1 MPLDWLKI
9 LATPVVWGVRVFSK
23 NVLDKHTRHGASE
36 KAQYEDLTKQT
47 SLPNLVRIELDKLA
61 ASNKLPNELQ
71 SDAFRSWLR
80 QSDNTESFVEVLIVR
95 AGNTLEL
102 PRREQEQLA
111 TELERITGENHKQT
125 AGLISWI
132 VSHVYGQLSA
142 TESGK
147 QSLQHALVERT
158 AAQVHSLCNPEQQQF
173 PCDADLAR
181 VRAMAETLL
190 EAGKRSWKMPRFVAP
205 LTLEAYVRQEDRE
218 KHPTNSSELS
228 SIIEAGGSLVLFGD
242 GGIGKTTFL
251 LDLCRSCMNGKR
263 RIPLFVDAAVWGRA
277 NATLFEYLAIQPS
290 ARANGVTS
298 AELTKLAETGHLVI
312 MLNGWNE
319 MVASSK
325 LVCRD
330 GLIQLTTAAEA
341 LSIVVV
347 SRSSNDVPS
356 LPKAKQVEVRGLTWE
371 GQAAVV
377 RAEFGDDGAAAL
389 LDLLAKD
396 TRLRHAAR
404 SPLILRGLIAQT
416 RKGSVT
422 YSSVFDLLGA
432 AVQAFEEDDQ
442 RNLVLSDSPVDGHQ
456 CVYLEELACLL
467 TQRLST
473 DCSRN
478 DALQAIHSAAT
489 RLAERQLIG
498 APPKLT
504 LVLEVLVS
512 HHLLHLDDGV
522 VRFAHQRFQEYFAAT
537 RLLRECLEVAV
548 QPTLLRTAAIHPAWG
563 ESLILVAG
571 KLKHEG
577 GPSAARVRLVKTAA
591 AIDLGIGCDL
601 AGICALSEAD
611 DPELHHHL
619 VARVNELAESPL
631 MEVRDLGFAY
641 QIASGFPAFA
651 TKLWPLIESED
662 QQIRL
667 YTYRLNGTSMS
678 LSQLGSEAD
687 QRVASWPS
695 ERQAEFVHE
704 IAGNADNYEFL
715 VGLARAAPDP
725 AVRIAAISA
734 LFWNFPA
741 SDVPVQAW
749 LDAPVEVQTE
759 YGLVT
764 DIQHALEQKQL
775 GDPVR
780 VRLQSIAL
788 EDVPDNVQLRLILAF
803 PNEVGSRA
811 LDVVFKHLHSKDWH
825 GDEAP
830 FVTIARTRA
839 PERFME
845 LVKELALQARGAP
858 EWLDEYLN
866 EAPPDVRAD
875 VFERALNAL
884 QGGQDIQ
891 NLSGEILGPL
901 ADRSQIERSVAL
913 WLGHSEVGHAALT
926 DVDHERHR
934 QLGYL
939 LAHAPGDD
947 LLKVVMQSGQAAPFV
962 QAVQLVDLILR
973 RIGRDEGS
981 VRTANLWLPTIDD
994 VRQLIA
1000 LFAQKAETAEV
1011 PQDTVRVYLCC
1022 IASNVAPAEFGPFL
1036 LETCNRHLDAWSIF
1050 QVKLN
1055 QWSKTATSDRPHNP
1069 QGGSYL
1075 TSALARWG
1083 PDALPGLLA
1092 LITHPSAMKFI
1103 PEAIARIVRLPWAS
1117 MREQLFSS
1125 GSTDIQE
1132 GEQRRRLGRELRQPD
1147 DALQHWTDEAAK
1159 ALGQQLSEMV
1169 AAYQVKKATDEKWNA
1184 REAEY
1189 RVGSL
1194 ADVVAGIPSAGAVD
1208 PVYRA
1213 LASDLMNVYGA
1224 VGALRGLV
1232 RQGLYISDAA
1242 AVGQL
1247 EALYERAAEEKWHD
1261 DSSRYAM
1268 SALSEL
1274 LLCVEPIS
1282 LLSKPISHYIEQWAR
1297 FSYPNEIIRHL
1308 GAMHSQAAWPAL
1320 MELGKKYGE
1329 KGAAQEEL
1337 ASALVSALRPGQL
1350 AEFLGLVADGVLFAW
1365 CRSEWTLERLAPRVA
1380 SVLGEE
1386 PGQRQAF
1393 LGACRQAKCPL
1404 ADAFADDVLS
1414 HIKGSEEARQSFLLE
1429 ALDAGRAVHWNMP
1442 TYRKLK
1448 EMFTL
1453 KVPVTDAQYNVTPKA
1468 SNALRAQLYARA
1480 KGDGPVSEG
1489 CRRLL
1494 ASIERERRETGRPDN
1509 EPRHPAPEDGLAWTD
1524 SLIGSKAGH

>member
-1 MPLDWLKI
+1 MPVEWLTILKVPAEWFFKRISKSVGEKI
-9 LATPVVWGVRVFSK
+9 ARHEAS
-23 NVLDKHTRHGASE
+23 DKAR
-36 KAQYEDLTKQT
+36 YEDLTKQN

-61 ASNKLPNELQ
+61 GSNDLPDDLRA
-71 SDAFRSWLR
+71 DAFRSWLR
-80 QSDNTESFVEVLIVR
+80 QSDNTEIFVEVLIAR
-95 AGNTLEL
+95 AGNISGHPTQG
-102 PRREQEQLA
+102 QEQLA
-111 TELERITGENHKQT
+111 TELESIIGRTKEH
-125 AGLISWI
+125 AVGLVSWI
-132 VSHVYGQLSA
+132 VSHVSGQLKA
-142 TESGK
+142 TESGRR
-147 QSLQHALVERT
+147 SLELALAERT
-158 AAQVHSLCNPEQQQF
+158 AARIQLLSHPEQQEF

-205 LTLEAYVRQEDRE
+205 LTLEAYVQEEDRE

-251 LDLCRSCMNGKR
+251 LDLCQSCMNGKR

-277 NATLFEYLAIQPS
+277 NATLLEYLAVQPS
-290 ARANGVTS
+290 AQGNGVTS
-298 AELTKLAETGHLVI
+298 TELTKLAEAGHLVI

-319 MVASSK
+319 MMASSK
-325 LVCRD
+325 LTCRD

-347 SRSSNDVPS
+347 SRSSSDVPS
-356 LPKAKQVEVRGLTWE
+356 LPMARQVEVRGLTWE

-377 RAEFGDDGAAAL
+377 RAELGDEGAAAL

-404 SPLILRGLIAQT
+404 SPLILRGLIAQS
-416 RKGSVT
+416 RKGSVR

-456 CVYLEELACLL
+456 FVYLEELACLF

-489 RLAERQLIG
+489 LLIERQLIG
-498 APPKLT
+498 AIPKLT
-504 LVLEVLVS
+504 SVLEVLVS
-512 HHLLHLDDGV
+512 HHLLHLDNGV
-522 VRFAHQRFQEYFAAT
+522 VRFAHQRFQEYFSAT
-537 RLLRECLEVAV
+537 RLLRECNEDGV
-548 QPTLLRTAAIHPAWG
+548 PPNLLRTAAIHPAWG

-577 GPSAARVRLVKTAA
+577 SPSAARVRLVKTAA
-591 AIDLGIGCDL
+591 AIDLGVGCDL

-611 DPELHHHL
+611 DPELHLHL
-619 VARVNELAESPL
+619 VMRVNELAESPL
-631 MEVRDLGFAY
+631 IEVRDLGFAY
-641 QIASGFPAFA
+641 QIASGFPDFS
-651 TKLWPLIESED
+651 TNLWPLIESED
-662 QQIRL
+662 QQTRL
-667 YTYRLNGTSMS
+667 HTYRLNGTAMS
-678 LSQLGSEAD
+678 LAQLGVEAD
-687 QRVASWPS
+687 QRVTSWPAK
-695 ERQAEFVHE
+695 RQAEFVHE

-715 VGLARAAPDP
+715 VGLARGASDP
-725 AVRIAAISA
+725 AVRAAAISA

-741 SDVPVQAW
+741 SDAPMEAW

-759 YGLVT
+759 YDLVT
-764 DIQHALEQKQL
+764 YIQHALEQRPK

-780 VRLQSIAL
+780 MCLKGIAI
-788 EDVPDNVQLRLILAF
+788 EDVPDNVRLQLVLAF
-803 PNEVGSRA
+803 PNEIGSRA
-811 LDVVFKHLHSKDWH
+811 LDLVFEYLRSKDCH
-825 GDEAP
+825 GDNAP
-830 FVTIARTRA
+830 LVAIAKTHS
-839 PERFME
+839 PERFLE
-845 LVKELALQARGAP
+845 LVKELALQARSAP
-858 EWLDEYLN
+858 KWLDEYLN
-866 EAPPDVRAD
+866 EAPPGVRAD
-875 VFERALNAL
+875 IFDRALNAL
-884 QGGQDIQ
+884 QGQDIQ

-901 ADRSQIERSVAL
+901 ANHSQIERSVAL
-913 WLGHSEVGHAALT
+913 WLGYSEVGQTALT
-926 DVDHERHR
+926 DVDREKHR
-934 QLGYL
+934 QLGHL
-939 LAHAPGDD
+939 LAHAPGND

-962 QAVQLVDLILR
+962 EAIQLVDLILR
-973 RIGRDEGS
+973 RIGCDEGS
-981 VRTANLWLPTIDD
+981 ARTANLWLPTIDD
-994 VRQLIA
+994 VRELIV
-1000 LFAQKAETAEV
+1000 LFARKAETAEV

-1022 IASNVAPAEFGPFL
+1022 IASNVAPAEFGAFL
-1036 LETCNRHLDAWSIF
+1036 LDTCRRHLDAWSVF
-1050 QVKLN
+1050 QEKLN
-1055 QWSKTATSDRPHNP
+1055 QWSMRATSDRPHNP
-1069 QGGSYL
+1069 QFGFYL
-1075 TSALARWG
+1075 TSALAKWG

-1092 LITHPSAMKFI
+1092 LMAHPSAMKFV
-1103 PEAIARIVRLPWAS
+1103 PEAVARVASVPWAS
-1117 MREQLFSS
+1117 RQKRLFSS
-1125 GSTDIQE
+1125 VSTDIQQGE
-1132 GEQRRRLGRELRQPD
+1132 GRRGLGRELRQPD
-1147 DALQHWTDEAAK
+1147 DAFQHWTDEAANI
-1159 ALGQQLSEMV
+1159 LGQQLSEMV
-1169 AAYQVKKATDEKWNA
+1169 AAYQKKKATGEKWSA

-1189 RVGSL
+1189 GVGSL
-1194 ADVVAGIPSAGAVD
+1194 AGVVAGIPSAGAVD

-1213 LASDLMNVYGA
+1213 LTSGLMNVNGA

-1242 AVGQL
+1242 VVGQL
-1247 EALYERAAEEKWHD
+1247 EALYERAAAEKWHD

-1268 SALSEL
+1268 SELGEL

-1282 LLSKPISHYIEQWAR
+1282 LLSKPVSHYIEQWGR

-1320 MELGKKYGE
+1320 IELGKMHGE

-1365 CRSEWTLERLAPRVA
+1365 CRSEWALERLAPYVA

-1393 LGACRQAKCPL
+1393 LGACRQAKSPL

-1442 TYRKLK
+1442 AYRKLK

-1453 KVPVTDAQYNVTPKA
+1453 KVPASDAQYNVTPKA
-1468 SNALRAQLYARA
+1468 SNALRTQLYTRA
-1480 KGDGPVSEG
+1480 KDVGPVAES

-1494 ASIERERRETGRPDN
+1494 ASIERERREDGRPDN
-1509 EPRHPAPEDGLAWTD
+1509 EPRHPAPDDGLAWTD
-1524 SLIGSKAGH
+1524 ALLGV

>member
-1 MPLDWLKI
+1 MPIEWLAILKASAEWVSKQIFKSAGEKI
-9 LATPVVWGVRVFSK
+9 ARHEAS
-23 NVLDKHTRHGASE
+23 DKAR
-36 KAQYEDLTKQT
+36 YEDLTKQT

-61 ASNKLPNELQ
+61 ASNRLPNEFQ

-80 QSDNTESFVEVLIVR
+80 QSDNTEIFVEVLIVR
-95 AGNTLEL
+95 AGNISGL
-102 PRREQEQLA
+102 PTQGQEQLA
-111 TELERITGENHKQT
+111 TELESIIGRTREH
-125 AGLISWI
+125 AVGLVSWI
-132 VSHVYGQLSA
+132 VSDVSGQLKA

-147 QSLQHALVERT
+147 RSLELALAERT
-158 AAQVHSLCNPEQQQF
+158 AAQIHSLSHPEQRQF

-205 LTLEAYVRQEDRE
+205 LTLESFVRQEDRE

-290 ARANGVTS
+290 AQANGVTS

-347 SRSSNDVPS
+347 SRSSSDVPS

-377 RAEFGDDGAAAL
+377 RAELGDDGAPAL

-456 CVYLEELACLL
+456 CVYLEELASLL
-467 TQRLST
+467 TLRLST

-537 RLLRECLEVAV
+537 RLLRECLEDGVP
-548 QPTLLRTAAIHPAWG
+548 PTFLRTAVIHPAWE

-571 KLKHEG
+571 KLKSEG
-577 GPSAARVRLVKTAA
+577 GPPAVRVRLVKTAA

-601 AGICALSEAD
+601 AEICGFSDAD

-619 VARVNELAESPL
+619 VTRVNELAESSL
-631 MEVRDLGFAY
+631 LEVRDLGLAY

-667 YTYRLNGTSMS
+667 YTYRLNGTAMS
-678 LSQLGSEAD
+678 LSQLGAEAN

-695 ERQAEFVHE
+695 ERQVEFVHE
-704 IAGNADNYEFL
+704 IAGNADNYEYL
-715 VGLARAAPDP
+715 VGLARGAPDS
-725 AVRIAAISA
+725 AVRTAAISA
-734 LFWNFPA
+734 LFWHFPA
-741 SDVPVQAW
+741 SDVPIQAW
-749 LDAPVEVQTE
+749 LDAPAEVQTQ
-759 YGLVT
+759 YDLLT
-764 DIQHALEQKQL
+764 DIQDALEQKHA
-775 GDPVR
+775 GEPVR
-780 VRLQSIAL
+780 ARLQSIAF
-788 EDVPDNVQLRLILAF
+788 EEVPDNVRLQLVLRS
-803 PNEVGSRA
+803 PNVVGPRE
-811 LDVVFKHLHSKDWH
+811 LDVVFGHLRSNERHEDKGPLVAIAKTHS
-825 GDEAP
+825 
-830 FVTIARTRA
+830 
-839 PERFME
+839 PERLME
-845 LVKELALQARGAP
+845 LAEELALQARGVP
-858 EWLDEYLN
+858 EWLGEYLN

-884 QGGQDIQ
+884 QGQDIH

-901 ADRSQIERSVAL
+901 ANHSQIERSVAL
-913 WLGHSEVGHAALT
+913 WLGYSEVGHAALT

-934 QLGYL
+934 QLGHL

-962 QAVQLVDLILR
+962 KAIQLVDLILR

-981 VRTANLWLPTIDD
+981 VRTANLWLPTVDE
-994 VRQLIA
+994 VRQLVA
-1000 LFAQKAETAEV
+1000 LFAQKAEAAEV

-1022 IASNVAPAEFGPFL
+1022 IASHVAPAEFGPFL
-1036 LETCNRHLDAWSIF
+1036 LETCNRHLDAWSVF
-1050 QVKLN
+1050 QEKLD
-1055 QWSKTATSDRPHNP
+1055 QWSKTAPSDRPHNP
-1069 QGGSYL
+1069 QWGYYL

-1092 LITHPSAMKFI
+1092 LVTHPSAMKFLS
-1103 PEAIARIVRLPWAS
+1103 EAIARIVSVPWAS
-1117 MREQLFSS
+1117 MREQLV
-1125 GSTDIQE
+1125 STVKADIQE
-1132 GEQRRRLGRELRQPD
+1132 GERRRRLGHELRQPD
-1147 DALQHWTDEAAK
+1147 DAFQHWTDEAAQT
-1159 ALGQQLSEMV
+1159 LGQQLSEMV
-1169 AAYQVKKATDEKWNA
+1169 AAYQEKRVTDEKWNA

-1194 ADVVAGIPSAGAVD
+1194 TGVVAGIPSAGAVD

-1213 LASDLMNVYGA
+1213 LASGLMNVNGA

-1232 RQGLYISDAA
+1232 RQGWYISDAA
-1242 AVGQL
+1242 VVGQL

-1261 DSSRYAM
+1261 NSSRYAM

-1297 FSYPNEIIRHL
+1297 FSYLNEIIRHL
-1308 GAMHSQAAWPAL
+1308 GAMHSQVAWPAL
-1320 MELGKKYGE
+1320 MELGKKHGE

-1350 AEFLGLVADGVLFAW
+1350 SEFLGLVADGVLFAW

-1386 PGQRQAF
+1386 PDQHQAF

-1414 HIKGSEEARQSFLLE
+1414 HIKGSEEARQLFLLE
-1429 ALDAGRAVHWNMP
+1429 ALDAERAVHWNMP
-1442 TYRKLK
+1442 AYRKLK

-1453 KVPVTDAQYNVTPKA
+1453 KVHVTDAQYNVTPKA
-1468 SNALRAQLYARA
+1468 SNALRGQLYARA
-1480 KGDGPVSEG
+1480 KGVGPVSEG

-1524 SLIGSKAGH
+1524 ALLGV